1 MTSEDYIIE
10 ILHKAHKLKI
20 RKEVLKLATII
31 FTNNPKKERLQAFEE
46 AFKEIKATRNSS

>member
-10 ILHKAHKLKI
+10 ILYEAHKLKI

-31 FTNNPKKERLQAFEE
+31 FTKNPKKDRLQAFEE
-46 AFKEIKATRNSS
+46 AFKEIKNK